1 MPGSQK
7 NGCAMWPL
15 AVPDCVPQLEGCM
28 SNAAEPICIQLF
40 SLRSLCRCGRL
51 ILSSSRIHFFNFSFP
66 E

>member
-28 SNAAEPICIQLF
+28 SNAAEPI
-40 SLRSLCRCGRL
+40 
-51 ILSSSRIHFFNFSFP
+51 
-66 E
+66 